1 MVKVRVGIVGCGFVA
16 NYHVNAWRGVGA
28 EVIAVSDVVEEKAR
42 DFARR
47 HDIPLY
53 FTSVGEMLD
62 EVELDV
68 LSVCTPPQAHK
79 QVALEAI
86 ERGVNVFVEKPLV
99 TNYPDALEVVER
111 ARSRNVKLGVTANYL
126 FTPTMVKARD
136 LVRKGSV
143 GELKRVDV
151 IVYVPEDVI
160 LSAEGGWLESL
171 PGGALGEVLPHPI
184 YLLQSLVGRLELLS
198 VSSAK
203 ISKSSWQRHDEL
215 HALLKGERGLGRV
228 IISYNARHFDIYMI
242 AEGSSGFVLVNP
254 LGKVVAKLSSSWKY
268 WRNLFSFRHY
278 AMLWLDYL
286 LGRVPRGSFRENVRA
301 FKEHVQRGSPY
312 VFDYDD
318 LLNQVEVYEEILNS
332 LGHGAVDVRN
342 ETK

>member
-1 MVKVRVGIVGCGFVA
+1 ME
-16 NYHVNAWRGVGA
+16 GVGA
-28 EVIAVSDVVEEKAR
+28 EVVAVCDIIEEKAR

-53 FTSVGEMLD
+53 FTSVGKMLD
-62 EVELDV
+62 EVKLDV

-86 ERGVNVFVEKPLV
+86 ERSVNVFVEKPLV
-99 TNYPDALEVVER
+99 TSYPDALDVVKK
-111 ARSRNVKLGVTANYL
+111 AKSKNVKLGVTANYL

-136 LVRKGSV
+136 LIRKGSV

-160 LSAEGGWLESL
+160 LSAKGGWLESL

-184 YLLQSLVGRLELLS
+184 YLLQSLVGRLKLLS

-278 AMLWLDYL
+278 ATLWLDHL
-286 LGRVPRGSFRENVRA
+286 LGRVPRDSLRENVRA

-318 LLNQVEVYEEILNS
+318 LLNQVKVYEDILNS
-332 LGHGAVDVRN
+332 LGHGAVDVH
-342 ETK
+342 EGVK

>member
-1 MVKVRVGIVGCGFVA
+1 VKVRVGIVGCGFIA
-16 NYHVNAWRGVGA
+16 NLHINAWRGVGA
-28 EVIAVSDVVEEKAR
+28 EVVAVCDVIEDKAKEFALRHSVQRYFKSVE
-42 DFARR
+42 
-47 HDIPLY
+47 
-53 FTSVGEMLD
+53 EMLD
-62 EVELDV
+62 EVELDA

-86 ERGVNVFVEKPLV
+86 ERGISVFVEKPLV
-99 TNYPDALEVVER
+99 TSYSDAVDVIER

-126 FTPTMVKARD
+126 FTPTMIKARD

-143 GELKRVDV
+143 GDLKRVDV

-171 PGGALGEVLPHPI
+171 PGGAFGEVLPHPI

-203 ISKSSWQRHDEL
+203 ISKSGWQRYDEL
-215 HALLKGERGLGRV
+215 HALLRGEKGLGRV
-228 IISYNARHFDIYMI
+228 VISYNAKHFDIYVI

-254 LGKVVAKLSSSWKY
+254 LGKVVAELSPSWRY
-268 WRNLFSFRHY
+268 WRNLLSFRHY
-278 AMLWLDYL
+278 ATLWLDYL
-286 LGRVPRGSFRENVRA
+286 LGRVPRDSFRENVRA
-301 FKEHVQRGSPY
+301 FKEHVQGRSPY
-312 VFDYDD
+312 AFDYDD
-318 LLNQVEVYEEILNS
+318 LLNQVKVYEEILNS
-332 LGHGAVDVRN
+332 LGHRAIDVHD

>member
-28 EVIAVSDVVEEKAR
+28 EVVAVCDVIEEKAR
-42 DFARR
+42 GFARR

-99 TNYPDALEVVER
+99 LSYPDALEVVER

-151 IVYVPEDVI
+151 IVYAPEDVI
-160 LSAEGGWLESL
+160 LSAEGAGSR
-171 PGGALGEVLPHPI
+171 AC
-184 YLLQSLVGRLELLS
+184 R
-198 VSSAK
+198 
-203 ISKSSWQRHDEL
+203 
-215 HALLKGERGLGRV
+215 
-228 IISYNARHFDIYMI
+228 
-242 AEGSSGFVLVNP
+242 EG
-254 LGKVVAKLSSSWKY
+254 
-268 WRNLFSFRHY
+268 
-278 AMLWLDYL
+278 L
-286 LGRVPRGSFRENVRA
+286 LGRLSPTRYTSCRASWGGSSSYRSPRRRYPRAAGRGTTSFTRC
-301 FKEHVQRGSPY
+301 
-312 VFDYDD
+312 
-318 LLNQVEVYEEILNS
+318 
-332 LGHGAVDVRN
+332 
-342 ETK
+342 

>member
-1 MVKVRVGIVGCGFVA
+1 VVKVRVGIAGCGFVA
-16 NYHVNAWRGVGA
+16 NLHINAWRGVGA
-28 EVIAVSDVVEEKAR
+28 EVVAVCDVVEDKAKE
-42 DFARR
+42 FALR
-47 HDIPLY
+47 HGVQRY
-53 FTSVGEMLD
+53 FKSVGEMLD

-68 LSVCTPPQAHK
+68 LSVCTPPKAHK

-86 ERGVNVFVEKPLV
+86 ERGISVFVEKPLV
-99 TNYPDALEVVER
+99 TSYPDAVDVVER
-111 ARSRNVKLGVTANYL
+111 ARSKNVKLGVTANYL

-136 LVRKGSV
+136 LIRKGSV
-143 GELKRVDV
+143 GDLKRVDV

-160 LSAEGGWLESL
+160 LNAEGGWLESL

-198 VSSAK
+198 TSSAK
-203 ISKSSWQRHDEL
+203 ISKSNWQRHDEL
-215 HALLKGERGLGRV
+215 HALFRGERGLGRV
-228 IISYNARHFDIYMI
+228 VISYNAKHFDIYVI

-254 LGKVVAKLSSSWKY
+254 LGKVVAKLSSSWRY

-286 LGRVPRGSFRENVRA
+286 LRRVPRDSFRENVRA
-301 FKEHVQRGSPY
+301 FKEHVQGGSPY

-318 LLNQVEVYEEILNS
+318 LLNQVKVYEEILNS
-332 LGHGAVDVRN
+332 LGRCAADVHD
-342 ETK
+342 ETR